1 MTERLYEND
10 SYTVSFDA
18 EAKSVQN
25 GDGVC
30 FVTLDRTFFF
40 PVEGGQSCD
49 RGTINGYP
57 VTDVQIRGG
66 EIIHTVAGQLSEGA
80 KVHGEVDWEYRFRN
94 MQMHSGEHVFSGL
107 VFRHFGYSNV
117 GFHLSE
123 NSATMDYNGKLSA
136 DDVRMLEE

>member
-66 EIIHTVAGQLSEGA
+66 RLSIPLRGSFPKA
-80 KVHGEVDWEYRFRN
+80 RRCTARWTGNTDFGICRCIRASMYSRDWC
-94 MQMHSGEHVFSGL
+94 
-107 VFRHFGYSNV
+107 FGISDIPMWD
-117 GFHLSE
+117 FI
-123 NSATMDYNGKLSA
+123 
-136 DDVRMLEE
+136 